1 MTIKQQINHG
11 DIKKVCH
18 LHNDIF
24 YSIQLVTL
32 CQLYSITF
40 PVLLKISNYG
50 MRKMKT
56 FCKYGCFSIS
66 HYIKGGRKL
75 HKIALN
81 AIAFL
86 DSNVCVNKPY

>member
-24 YSIQLVTL
+24 HSIHLVTL
-32 CQLYSITF
+32 CQFYPITS
-40 PVLLKISNYG
+40 PVLLKVSKYG

-56 FCKYGCFSIS
+56 FGKFGSFNIS
-66 HYIKGGRKL
+66 LYIKGGRKL
-75 HKIALN
+75 HIIALDT
-81 AIAFL
+81 IAFL
-86 DSNVCVNKPY
+86 DSNVCVNNPY